1 MYLPKQFA
9 EPRVEELHRIVR
21 EHSLG
26 MLVTHTAAG
35 LEAHHL
41 PFLLD
46 AQQGPC
52 GVLQAHVARANPV
65 WSEVSDGASVLV
77 VFRGVQ
83 GYISPNWYPGKAEH
97 GKAVPTWNYATVQ
110 ARGALRVVDGD
121 ADWLRALLQ
130 PLTAHHEAAQ
140 PHPWQMGDAPP
151 DYIEALLRAVV
162 GLEITGITLTGKFK
176 LSQNQPPVNRQGV
189 RAMLAAGPSARA
201 AETLRWM
208 APD

>member
-52 GVLQAHVARANPV
+52 GEIGRASCRERVSSPV
-65 WSEVSDGASVLV
+65 
-77 VFRGVQ
+77 
-83 GYISPNWYPGKAEH
+83 
-97 GKAVPTWNYATVQ
+97 
-110 ARGALRVVDGD
+110 
-121 ADWLRALLQ
+121 
-130 PLTAHHEAAQ
+130 
-140 PHPWQMGDAPP
+140 
-151 DYIEALLRAVV
+151 
-162 GLEITGITLTGKFK
+162 
-176 LSQNQPPVNRQGV
+176 
-189 RAMLAAGPSARA
+189 
-201 AETLRWM
+201 
-208 APD
+208 